1 MVGTRR
7 PSVVL
12 IVLDCGRADHLSCY
26 GYGRE
31 TTPFIDRLA
40 AEGVRFTHMITTA
53 PWTLPAHASLFTGLY
68 SSTHGATDEHKR
80 LEPGR
85 PTLGE
90 ILGAAG
96 YATAG
101 FCANPWVAETGLKR
115 GFEYFFD
122 HRPRVRRLARAY
134 FGAQQLGDVLLSRRD
149 SGGRRTTEAFGRWL
163 DRVPGSRPFF
173 AFVHYNEPH
182 LPFRPPPPYDRSFLN
197 GTPATRVRTVNQ
209 DCNRYIGGDVAM
221 DAEDFQILTA
231 LYDGEL
237 RYADHLISRLVDML
251 ARGGRRDDTVLI
263 VTADHGENLGEHG
276 LMSHKFVLTDTLL
289 RIPLVLHAPALLPR
303 GIVSDALVQS
313 TDILPTVTRL
323 LDLPTP
329 PVEGVPLAGPQGLLP
344 IERAFT
350 VSERLRPNLGVFR
363 ERYPRFDVGP
373 HDVRKRALRTRTHKY
388 VWFSDGREELYDL
401 VADPGETRDVS
412 DVEPELTRGLRQ
424 ALEAWCVAHRER
436 DLNGVASPELEGE
449 VKRRLAALGYIEG

>member
-1 MVGTRR
+1 MAGTRR

-31 TTPFIDRLA
+31 TTPFIDGLA
-40 AEGVRFTHMITTA
+40 AGGVRFTHMITTA

-68 SSTHGATDEHKR
+68 PSTHGATDEHKR

-85 PTLGE
+85 ATLGE
-90 ILGAAG
+90 LLGGAG

-101 FCANPWVAETGLKR
+101 FCANPWVVETGLKR
-115 GFEYFFD
+115 GFDYFFD
-122 HRPRVRRLARAY
+122 HRPRMRRFARAY
-134 FGAQQLGDVLLSRRD
+134 FGAQQLGDALLARRD
-149 SGGRRTTEAFGRWL
+149 SGGRRSVEAFGRWL
-163 DRVPGSRPFF
+163 DRVPSSRPFF
-173 AFVHYNEPH
+173 AFMHYNEPH
-182 LPFRPPPPYDRSFLN
+182 LPFRPPAPYDRSFLN
-197 GTPATRVRTVNQ
+197 GTPAARVRAVNQ
-209 DCNRYIGGDVAM
+209 DCNRYIGGDVTM
-221 DAEDFQILTA
+221 DAEDFHILTA

-237 RYADHLISRLVDML
+237 RYADHLISRLVEML
-251 ARGGRRDDTVLI
+251 GRAGRRDDTMLI

-289 RIPLVLHAPALLPR
+289 RIPLVIHAPAMLP
-303 GIVSDALVQS
+303 GGVVSDALVQS

-323 LDLPTP
+323 LDISTP

-344 IERAFT
+344 VERAFT

-363 ERYPRFDVGP
+363 ERYPRFNVDR

-388 VWFSDGREELYDL
+388 VWHSNGHEELYDL
-401 VADPGETRDVS
+401 VADPGETREVS
-412 DVEPELTRGLRQ
+412 DVQRELTAGLRN
-424 ALEAWCVAHRER
+424 ALEAWCEAHRER
-436 DLNGVASPELEGE
+436 DLEGIAAPELEGE
-449 VKRRLAALGYIEG
+449 VKRQLAALGYIEQ

>member
-1 MVGTRR
+1 MPGTRR

-90 ILGAAG
+90 ILGSAG

-163 DRVPGSRPFF
+163 DRVPGAQPFF

-182 LPFRPPPPYDRSFLN
+182 LPFRPPPPFDRSFLN
-197 GTPATRVRTVNQ
+197 GTPAMRVRSVNQ
-209 DCNRYIGGDVAM
+209 DCNRFIGGDVAM
-221 DAEDFQILTA
+221 DEEDFHILTA

-237 RYADHLISRLVDML
+237 RYADHLISRLVETL

-323 LDLPTP
+323 LDIPTP
-329 PVEGVPLAGPQGLLP
+329 PVEGVPLAGPEGLLP
-344 IERAFT
+344 VERAFT

-388 VWFSDGREELYDL
+388 LWHSDGREELYDL
-401 VADPGETRDVS
+401 VVDPGETRDVS
-412 DVEPELTRGLRQ
+412 GEAPAMLASLRNEMAAWHAAHPNPNLSDAEEPGFEAEVRRQ
-424 ALEAWCVAHRER
+424 LSE
-436 DLNGVASPELEGE
+436 
-449 VKRRLAALGYIEG
+449 LGYIEH